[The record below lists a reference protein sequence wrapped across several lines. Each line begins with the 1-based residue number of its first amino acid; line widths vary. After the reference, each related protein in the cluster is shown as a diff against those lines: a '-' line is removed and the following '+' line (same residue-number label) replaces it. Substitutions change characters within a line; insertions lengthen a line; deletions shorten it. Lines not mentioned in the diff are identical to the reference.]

1 MKSNDTNGANAK
13 QPFKLDVV
21 KNAVLYVSISSVVIL
36 TGIVAMVISFQ
47 QLGSPLRLG
56 IDFTGGSS
64 ITTALTCDASGNC
77 GKKIDIAVVRQAI
90 EGKGYTNSV
99 IQSVAGKDLNGVS
112 VRTTKLST
120 EERDQLKTAL
130 VDVLKQYGEIDENK
144 SQIDDVGPSIGQQ
157 ALSNGLLALAL
168 SFLGIGIF
176 LAFRFQADY
185 ASFAIVAL
193 FHDILVTAGIFSI
206 LGLTLGVEIDSLFI
220 VAMLT
225 ICGFSVNDT
234 VVIYDRIRESIKLDK
249 EGMKFGDLV
258 NLSVNQTLGRS
269 MNTTLTSTLP
279 LIAIFLFGGATLRFF
294 SLALI
299 IGFLSGVY
307 SSIFNACIFLVWWRD
322 RAKGNSNKGNANLEA
337 G

>member
-1 MKSNDTNGANAK
+1 MKSNGTNGK
-13 QPFKLDVV
+13 TQLKLDVI
-21 KNAVLYVSISSVVIL
+21 KNAGLYVSISSAVIL
-36 TGIVAMVISFQ
+36 AGLVAMVISFQ

-64 ITTALTCDASGNC
+64 ITSALACDGNGNC
-77 GKKIDIAVVRQAI
+77 GKKIEIGVVRQAI
-90 EGKGYTNSV
+90 ESKGFANSV
-99 IQSVAGKDLNGVS
+99 IQSIEGKDLNGVS
-112 VRTTKLST
+112 VRTAKLST
-120 EERDQLKTAL
+120 EERDKLKSAL
-130 VDVLKQYGEIDENK
+130 NDVLKQYGAIDANK

-157 ALSNGLLALAL
+157 ALNNGLLALGL

-176 LAFRFQADY
+176 LSFRFQLDY
-185 ASFAIVAL
+185 ASFAIIAL
-193 FHDILVTAGIFSI
+193 LHDIFVTAGTFSI

-220 VAMLT
+220 VSMLT

-234 VVIYDRIRESIKLDK
+234 VVIYDRIRENVKLDT
-249 EGMKFGDLV
+249 EGNKFSDLV
-258 NLSVNQTLGRS
+258 NISINQTLGRS

-322 RAKGNSNKGNANLEA
+322 RSTTSKGSANVEA
-337 G
+337 S